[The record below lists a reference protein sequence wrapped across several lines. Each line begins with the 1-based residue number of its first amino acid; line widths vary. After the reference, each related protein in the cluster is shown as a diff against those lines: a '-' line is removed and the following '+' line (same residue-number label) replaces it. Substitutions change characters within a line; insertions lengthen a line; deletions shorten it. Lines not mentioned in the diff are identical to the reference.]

1 MPQELKNTTMQ
12 MKLSEDQV
20 AELTAENFQL
30 KRAINKLRIL
40 QKLKDATSRQLF
52 TKKVEDSETAKRHA
66 SKELYGFFAAG
77 MCGRRGCVT
86 QCMQLRHYGRRGA
99 EIRHA

>member
-1 MPQELKNTTMQ
+1 MQ

-52 TKKVEDSETAKRHA
+52 TKKVEASETAKRHA

-99 EIRHA
+99 EIRHAQSTAG

>member
-1 MPQELKNTTMQ
+1 LPTLTVDSEATLQVSSSNVPQELKNATLQ
-12 MKLSEDQV
+12 MKLNEDQV

-52 TKKVEDSETAKRHA
+52 SKKVEASETAKRHA
-66 SKELYGFFAAG
+66 SKEL
-77 MCGRRGCVT
+77 
-86 QCMQLRHYGRRGA
+86 
-99 EIRHA
+99 